1 MREVNM
7 DNHEGDGD
15 AHTRV
20 ILSAFKQKK
29 KHRRQKCSQGRLPE
43 CLT

>member
-20 ILSAFKQKK
+20 ILLAFEQRKK
-29 KHRRQKCSQGRLPE
+29 
-43 CLT
+43 